1 MPTLT
6 IRYLRDEVHDALRR
20 EAAAHRRSMEEEAR
34 RALAERYTSK
44 MSPEE
49 LKAAI
54 TKLKTQFP
62 PLPASAKMDTT
73 DAFIAARRIDLLH
86 EEGLIP
92 LNEKLSWDERI
103 DRFEVS
109 LPEGQASFE
118 KMWPWTPSAV
128 DPFIVVKR
136 AEGARDSAD

>member
-1 MPTLT
+1 MQTLT
-6 IRYLRDEVHDALRR
+6 IRNLPDEVHDALRR
-20 EAAAHRRSMEEEAR
+20 EAAQHRRSMEEEGR

-92 LNEKLSWDERI
+92 ITEKLSWDERI

-109 LPEGQASFE
+109 LPEVQAFFE

-128 DPFIVVKR
+128 DPFMVKR